1 MSDFL
6 LNVARRAA
14 GVAPVA
20 ASIKPAAAPALDAWA
35 GPEALEEGVEETP
48 APLPPAE
55 PAGETVPPSPPQRVA
70 ETPVRGSAEA
80 VPVVPRPNTA
90 AEPAGLER
98 SVRVEHVHVET
109 PRAVEGAATGAVAG
123 GAGVSPAVRPAVRA
137 GGRDARAPRGA
148 PVTVEPAEP
157 ERVVVPRPESPA
169 PVGAS
174 RAAGSEPIVAA
185 RAAPDGSAR
194 KAQSSAPTPAPSAA
208 TLRPRVAAEQ
218 PLPRQQAM
226 ERAAAPP
233 PPRIE
238 VRIGRIDVEIAARP
252 AATPAAP
259 APVRERPRGFDAYAR
274 LRAYG
279 ER

>member
-35 GPEALEEGVEETP
+35 GPDALEEGVEETP

-123 GAGVSPAVRPAVRA
+123 GARDRGA
-137 GGRDARAPRGA
+137 GRARAR
-148 PVTVEPAEP
+148 
-157 ERVVVPRPESPA
+157 R
-169 PVGAS
+169 
-174 RAAGSEPIVAA
+174 
-185 RAAPDGSAR
+185 
-194 KAQSSAPTPAPSAA
+194 SAA
-208 TLRPRVAAEQ
+208 TGIAGA
-218 PLPRQQAM
+218 
-226 ERAAAPP
+226 
-233 PPRIE
+233 
-238 VRIGRIDVEIAARP
+238 GR
-252 AATPAAP
+252 
-259 APVRERPRGFDAYAR
+259 RESRSG
-274 LRAYG
+274 
-279 ER
+279 